1 MSRTDFRRVAIKLD
15 LQLFIHTP
23 SFSIRQQLC
32 WTEGDGAQGNA
43 ENPSRPICIF
53 MCSGIFVI
61 NLKLIPCRS
70 ICICILCVCVFP
82 FVINLKLMAPKGIL
96 RTPFPPSSTNAQ
108 LRLTWFQSNLQSDSP
123 RVLTVLWKGGDHCNQ
138 MLTQYAPTLALA
150 LPYRG
155 ILGTSM
161 ARAGPHSVLQMVT
174 AGHTSLISLCTLV
187 FHILYFVFH
196 FLYFVFHVLYF
207 VFHILY
213 FVFRVLYFHSVLQ
226 VVTVGHTM
234 CRTSIISTLYFVFAT
249 GFNYQLCTA
258 DLCTHTQA

>member
-1 MSRTDFRRVAIKLD
+1 
-15 LQLFIHTP
+15 
-23 SFSIRQQLC
+23 
-32 WTEGDGAQGNA
+32 
-43 ENPSRPICIF
+43 
-53 MCSGIFVI
+53 
-61 NLKLIPCRS
+61 
-70 ICICILCVCVFP
+70 
-82 FVINLKLMAPKGIL
+82 
-96 RTPFPPSSTNAQ
+96 
-108 LRLTWFQSNLQSDSP
+108 
-123 RVLTVLWKGGDHCNQ
+123 

-161 ARAGPHSVLQMVT
+161 ARARPHSVLQMVT

-213 FVFRVLYFHSVLQ
+213 FVFHILYFVFRVLYFHSVLQ

-234 CRTSIISTLYFVFAT
+234 CRTSIISSLYLLLHSTTSFALQICAHT
-249 GFNYQLCTA
+249 HSV
-258 DLCTHTQA
+258 THTSIEIPHTSVHI